1 MLTSMKSILDNAK
14 KGRYGV
20 AYFNATDL
28 HMIKAYINAAETLQ
42 APIIIGTSEGLL
54 KQYGDFEWLAPLLV
68 QAARI
73 ACIPVAIHL
82 DHTYNESTIMR
93 AIDYGFGSVMFDGSR
108 LSYKE
113 NKKRSKALVEYAH
126 SQKVAVELGL
136 GCVGGLSDE
145 NGTVDRVRHTDPD
158 IAEEFVHE
166 TECDFLAVSI
176 GTVHGDYKSEPDLKL
191 DLLQT
196 LKNRIPCPLVL
207 HGGSG
212 LSDDAFKNVVCSGI
226 SKVNIY
232 TDIIHA
238 GTEAL
243 LDRKSKNYADCL
255 LSAEKSMCEAA
266 MKKIKVLGGANKA
279 SNEQQ

>member
-1 MLTSMKSILDNAK
+1 M
-14 KGRYGV
+14 
-20 AYFNATDL
+20 
-28 HMIKAYINAAETLQ
+28 
-42 APIIIGTSEGLL
+42 
-54 KQYGDFEWLAPLLV
+54 
-68 QAARI
+68 
-73 ACIPVAIHL
+73 
-82 DHTYNESTIMR
+82 
-93 AIDYGFGSVMFDGSR
+93 
-108 LSYKE
+108 
-113 NKKRSKALVEYAH
+113 
-126 SQKVAVELGL
+126 
-136 GCVGGLSDE
+136 
-145 NGTVDRVRHTDPD
+145 
-158 IAEEFVHE
+158 
-166 TECDFLAVSI
+166 
-176 GTVHGDYKSEPDLKL
+176 
-191 DLLQT
+191 QT

-243 LDRKSKNYADCL
+243 LDRQSKNYADCL